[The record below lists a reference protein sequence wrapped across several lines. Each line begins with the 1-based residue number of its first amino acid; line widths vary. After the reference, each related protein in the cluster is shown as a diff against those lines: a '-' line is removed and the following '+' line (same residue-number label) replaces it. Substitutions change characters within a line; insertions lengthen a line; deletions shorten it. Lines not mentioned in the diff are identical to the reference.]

1 MHMKSIFARHGIP
14 EELVSDN
21 MPYNSREFKDFA
33 SSWGFKLTT
42 SSPTYAQSN
51 GLSERAVQTVK
62 RTLKKADDPYIG
74 MLEYRN
80 TPVTGMTYSPSQLL
94 MSRTART
101 KIPAAKELLQPCVPT
116 DVRRQLES
124 RQRQQALYYNKGAKP
139 LQPLKANEN
148 VRLRQGNTWVPAV
161 VSESANTPR
170 SYIVTT
176 TNGQDYRRNR
186 RDLLQTGEPPHIISG
201 PSQPFEPETE
211 ETPPD
216 PSEIYQT
223 SPDNSHAEPTEP
235 EPVQPRVSTL
245 KKVLPSKFKDFVM
258 S

>member
-1 MHMKSIFARHGIP
+1 
-14 EELVSDN
+14 
-21 MPYNSREFKDFA
+21 
-33 SSWGFKLTT
+33 
-42 SSPTYAQSN
+42 
-51 GLSERAVQTVK
+51 
-62 RTLKKADDPYIG
+62 

-101 KIPAAKELLQPCVPT
+101 KIPATKELLQPCVPT
-116 DVRRQLES
+116 DVRQQLES
-124 RQRQQALYYNKGAKP
+124 RQRQQALYYNKGSKP
-139 LQPLKANEN
+139 LQPLKANES
-148 VRLRQGNTWVPAV
+148 VRLRQGSTWVPAV

-176 TNGQDYRRNR
+176 TNGQDYRRNQ

-216 PSEIYQT
+216 QSEIYQT
-223 SPDNSHAEPTEP
+223 SPDNFHAEPAEP
-235 EPVQPRVSTL
+235 EPVQPRVSTR